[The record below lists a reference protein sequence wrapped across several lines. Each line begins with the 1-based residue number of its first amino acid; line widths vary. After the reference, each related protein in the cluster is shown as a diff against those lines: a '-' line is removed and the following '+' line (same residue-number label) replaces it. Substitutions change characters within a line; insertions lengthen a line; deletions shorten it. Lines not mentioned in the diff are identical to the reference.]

1 MTVRAI
7 HNNYQFEPLDL
18 QKNYGD
24 QFLLYVGWDHHTLF
38 CSAHAMLAS
47 PQQTLEQLIEQQI
60 TGGFAQHP
68 DFAKIDWS
76 KVQYTLDGQTINPEN
91 TQSLVELGFGH
102 KSLLRFVTPEFN
114 GYNDSYV

>member
-38 CSAHAMLAS
+38 LLGTCHACLAS
-47 PQQTLEQLIEQQI
+47 TNSW
-60 TGGFAQHP
+60 T
-68 DFAKIDWS
+68 ID
-76 KVQYTLDGQTINPEN
+76 
-91 TQSLVELGFGH
+91 
-102 KSLLRFVTPEFN
+102 
-114 GYNDSYV
+114 

>member
-18 QKNYGD
+18 QKIMAINSY
-24 QFLLYVGWDHHTLF
+24 FTWVGIITPF

-47 PQQTLEQLIEQQI
+47 PQQTLGQLIEQQI

-76 KVQYTLDGQTINPEN
+76 KVQYTLDGQTISPES
-91 TQSLVELGFGH
+91 TQSLAELGFGH
-102 KSLLRFVTPEFN
+102 KSLLRFVTPELN

>member
-47 PQQTLEQLIEQQI
+47 PQQTFGQLIEQQI

-76 KVQYTLDGQTINPEN
+76 KVQYRLDGQIISPES
-91 TQSLVELGFGH
+91 TKTLAELGFSH
-102 KSLLRFVTPEFN
+102 KSLLRFVTPELN

>member
-1 MTVRAI
+1 MTVHAI

-18 QKNYGD
+18 QKLWRSILTLRG
-24 QFLLYVGWDHHTLF
+24 LGSSHTF

-47 PQQTLEQLIEQQI
+47 PQQTFGQLIEQQI

-91 TQSLVELGFGH
+91 TQSLAELGFGH
-102 KSLLRFVTPEFN
+102 KSLLRFVTPELN

>member
-47 PQQTLEQLIEQQI
+47 PQQTFGQLIEQKI

-76 KVQYTLDGQTINPEN
+76 KVQYTLMVKQLVLKVQKLW
-91 TQSLVELGFGH
+91 QSLVLGISHYFV
-102 KSLLRFVTPEFN
+102 SLRQ
-114 GYNDSYV
+114 S

>member
-47 PQQTLEQLIEQQI
+47 PQQTFGHLIEQQI

-76 KVQYTLDGQTINPEN
+76 KVQYILDGQTISPES
-91 TQSLVELGFGH
+91 TQSLTELGFGH
-102 KSLLRFVTPEFN
+102 KSLLRFVTPELN

>member
-38 CSAHAMLAS
+38 CSAHAMLAR
-47 PQQTLEQLIEQQI
+47 LNKL
-60 TGGFAQHP
+60 
-68 DFAKIDWS
+68 
-76 KVQYTLDGQTINPEN
+76 LD
-91 TQSLVELGFGH
+91 S
-102 KSLLRFVTPEFN
+102 
-114 GYNDSYV
+114 

>member
-47 PQQTLEQLIEQQI
+47 PQQT

-76 KVQYTLDGQTINPEN
+76 KVQYTLDGQTISPES
-91 TQSLVELGFGH
+91 TKTLAELGFGH
-102 KSLLRFVTPEFN
+102 KSLLRFVTPELN

>member
-38 CSAHAMLAS
+38 ARHMPCL
-47 PQQTLEQLIEQQI
+47 PRLN
-60 TGGFAQHP
+60 
-68 DFAKIDWS
+68 K
-76 KVQYTLDGQTINPEN
+76 
-91 TQSLVELGFGH
+91 
-102 KSLLRFVTPEFN
+102 LLN
-114 GYNDSYV
+114 S